1 MKFGRRIAFELND
14 TQSSYM
20 WRAAGVCRFT
30 WNWALARWNEDA
42 EKAKAETNPE
52 KQKELWPSVSKLK
65 SEWSATRREQFPW
78 SLEVTKCAGTQ
89 AIFDLGGA
97 FSRAHKEIR
106 DAKQQRRKPR
116 KMFGF
121 PKFKSRNKVVPN
133 FALWNDQFSICHH
146 HCVFSKSYST
156 VCIPNL
162 GPVRLRELVPSIGGI
177 LGARI
182 SYRRGRWFIAF
193 QFDTEWNNGEQS
205 DKAKTIAKAKDRKAG
220 KEFDL
225 TSDRVERLQP
235 LHPKA
240 GTVGGGD
247 VGLIDNLV
255 TYITNANGEIL
266 IGKEP
271 NPRRL
276 TRTEKHKRLRRRRE
290 RKLSRSIHR
299 ARMLAAATIKTAKGD
314 FTPVSGEDLRTVRH
328 RLSKRQQRQS
338 AVLSKELWQR
348 SDQRDDFLHKIS
360 NKIALSAEIIV
371 LEDLHVAGLL
381 ANRNLASSLSDAA
394 LGRLMTMIDYKAE
407 RAGGIALRAPRLFPS
422 TKRCFDCGEVRSG
435 LKMSDREWT
444 CSACGVAHDRDINAA
459 KNLHWLGH
467 LAMS

>member
-1 MKFGRRIAFELND
+1 M
-14 TQSSYM
+14 
-20 WRAAGVCRFT
+20 
-30 WNWALARWNEDA
+30 
-42 EKAKAETNPE
+42 
-52 KQKELWPSVSKLK
+52 
-65 SEWSATRREQFPW
+65 
-78 SLEVTKCAGTQ
+78 
-89 AIFDLGGA
+89 
-97 FSRAHKEIR
+97 
-106 DAKQQRRKPR
+106 
-116 KMFGF
+116 
-121 PKFKSRNKVVPN
+121 
-133 FALWNDQFSICHH
+133 
-146 HCVFSKSYST
+146 
-156 VCIPNL
+156 
-162 GPVRLRELVPSIGGI
+162 
-177 LGARI
+177 
-182 SYRRGRWFIAF
+182 
-193 QFDTEWNNGEQS
+193 
-205 DKAKTIAKAKDRKAG
+205 
-220 KEFDL
+220 

-255 TYITNANGEIL
+255 AYITNANGEIL

-290 RKLSRSIHR
+290 RKLSRSIDR

-314 FTPVSGEDLRTVRH
+314 FTPVSGEDFRTVRH

-407 RAGGIALRAPRLFPS
+407 RAGGIVLRAPRLFPS

-467 LAMS
+467 LAMSLDDIPAEADKWRNWILESRHEVARWQAKKEFAQYFFKSELDSVLGVANSEFTRGEPGNRGERNLARNLGVEPRSILPRGSRVTFAY